1 MWQTTSTPKPIS
13 PAATKPHSCETRL
26 TTRTKLSMGMGTRRQ
41 VGTINKGRL
50 APPFDVQGLAL
61 FDAQRRV
68 DQFLSVRN
76 FLGELRIRAFP
87 GDLDPLVVFGGRQ
100 RDHLDL
106 VLLEYLDHLVIQ
118 ALGLFREV
126 RLRFPAGREQHV
138 LLLLVE
144 PAEALLRHQHRL
156 VPEPQRVCPRRRA
169 AFPPP
174 VDPPRNQT
182 SRAPT

>member
-87 GDLDPLVVFGGRQ
+87 GDLDPLVVFAARQ

-106 VLLEYLDHLVIQ
+106 LLPEYLHHPVTQPL
-118 ALGLFREV
+118 AP
-126 RLRFPAGREQHV
+126 FPA
-138 LLLLVE
+138 
-144 PAEALLRHQHRL
+144 
-156 VPEPQRVCPRRRA
+156 VPLH
-169 AFPPP
+169 FPP
-174 VDPPRNQT
+174 
-182 SRAPT
+182 APHH

>member
-1 MWQTTSTPKPIS
+1 MWHTTSTPNAIS

-26 TTRTKLSMGMGTRRQ
+26 TTRTKLSIGMGTHRQ

-50 APPFDVQGLAL
+50 APPFDMQSSAL

-76 FLGELRIRAFP
+76 FLGELRVRALP
-87 GDLDPLVVFGGRQ
+87 GDLDPLVVLCGRQ

-126 RLRFPAGREQHV
+126 RLRFLAGREQH
-138 LLLLVE
+138 
-144 PAEALLRHQHRL
+144 ALLFF
-156 VPEPQRVCPRRRA
+156 VE
-169 AFPPP
+169 
-174 VDPPRNQT
+174 
-182 SRAPT
+182 